1 MCVCAGGE
9 RREEGGER
17 NRCTRQRDADRRG
30 SFSFF
35 SPLPLPSP
43 FVRLPRYVC
52 TVLSLSLSLSAS
64 LVCFFLYMYS
74 FLSVQEPR
82 AGSYAAS
89 LCTSRYHRSICAALS
104 RTATLVPPVARAV
117 DRECS
122 IIRRFAARLWSS
134 RSRVEPGFF
143 VFFGSMVSLHQLDE
157 VEWNWLI
164 VVIAR
169 LFGQNINLSFR

>member
-52 TVLSLSLSLSAS
+52 TVLSLSFSLSFCLSCLLLSLH
-64 LVCFFLYMYS
+64 V
-74 FLSVQEPR
+74 FLSVCPR
-82 AGSYAAS
+82 
-89 LCTSRYHRSICAALS
+89 TSRGILRCEFVYEPLSPLDLRGFISNSDVGTTGSEGCRSRMFDHS
-104 RTATLVPPVARAV
+104 
-117 DRECS
+117 E
-122 IIRRFAARLWSS
+122 IRR
-134 RSRVEPGFF
+134 
-143 VFFGSMVSLHQLDE
+143 
-157 VEWNWLI
+157 
-164 VVIAR
+164 
-169 LFGQNINLSFR
+169 